1 MGSQTRIRWQSR
13 PPGRA
18 QRTQQSRTENFFA
31 LNEIPDNDIATKGT
45 EVGLPT
51 VGTVFL
57 GVFVTLLPKLVPR
70 LMVMMSPER
79 KSKFSDPAFLPEG
92 EKMFREKFSENL
104 QMVEDIITTFGDENT
119 LEKSSQEATGFK
131 KFLFSSLEALDIDVS
146 DYVGNLEMAS
156 IKQLG
161 RLARGEDS
169 LSPYYDMA
177 ADGII
182 ALANILFDL
191 F

>member
-1 MGSQTRIRWQSR
+1 M
-13 PPGRA
+13 
-18 QRTQQSRTENFFA
+18 
-31 LNEIPDNDIATKGT
+31 
-45 EVGLPT
+45 
-51 VGTVFL
+51 VF
-57 GVFVTLLPKLVPR
+57 
-70 LMVMMSPER
+70 MSPER

-104 QMVEDIITTFGDENT
+104 QMVEDIITTFGDENQ
-119 LEKSSQEATGFK
+119 LEKSTSEATGFK
-131 KFLFSSLEALDIDVS
+131 KFLFSSLEALDIDVT
-146 DYVGNLEMAS
+146 DYIGEWTRDITRRQLSLIINNLGNLEMNS
-156 IKQLG
+156 IKHLG

>member
-1 MGSQTRIRWQSR
+1 MGVLFSPRDQLELQAEQIIIRM
-13 PPGRA
+13 
-18 QRTQQSRTENFFA
+18 ENFFA
-31 LNEIPDNDIATKGT
+31 LNEIPDNDIATKGA

-51 VGTVFL
+51 VGTLFL

-70 LMVMMSPER
+70 LMVFMTPER

-104 QMVEDIITTFGDENT
+104 QMVEDIITTFGDENQ
-119 LEKSSQEATGFK
+119 LEKSTAEATGFK
-131 KFLFSSLEALDIDVS
+131 KFLFSSLEALDIDLT
-146 DYVGNLEMAS
+146 DYIGNLEINS

-161 RLARGEDS
+161 RLARGEVR

-177 ADGII
+177 ADEII
-182 ALANILFDL
+182 TVANILFNL

>member
-1 MGSQTRIRWQSR
+1 MGVRPGSGGSPDLQAEQSVR
-13 PPGRA
+13 SD
-18 QRTQQSRTENFFA
+18 SRMENFFA

-70 LMVMMSPER
+70 LMVFMSPER
-79 KSKFSDPAFLPEG
+79 KSKFSDPAFLSEG
-92 EKMFREKFSENL
+92 EKISDNL
-104 QMVEDIITTFGDENT
+104 QMVEDIITTFGDENQ
-119 LEKSSQEATGFK
+119 LEKSTAEATGFK
-131 KFLFSSLEALDIDVS
+131 KFLFSSLEALDIDVT
-146 DYVGNLEMAS
+146 DYIGNLEMNS

-182 ALANILFDL
+182 A
-191 F
+191 

>member
-1 MGSQTRIRWQSR
+1 MGQSCFHTQDQLVYSLTTTRRMD
-13 PPGRA
+13 
-18 QRTQQSRTENFFA
+18 NFFM
-31 LNEIPDNDIATKGT
+31 LNEIPNNDIATKGA
-45 EVGLPT
+45 EAGLPT
-51 VGTVFL
+51 VGTLFL

-104 QMVEDIITTFGDENT
+104 QMVEDIITTFGDENQ
-119 LEKSSQEATGFK
+119 LEKSTSEATGFK
-131 KFLFSSLEALDIDVS
+131 KFLFSSLEALDIDVM
-146 DYVGNLEMAS
+146 DYIGNLEMNS

-161 RLARGEDS
+161 RLARGEDR

-177 ADGII
+177 ADAII
-182 ALANILFDL
+182 AVTNILLNL

>member
-1 MGSQTRIRWQSR
+1 MGVR
-13 PPGRA
+13 PGSGGSPDLQA
-18 QRTQQSRTENFFA
+18 QHSVRMENFFA

-104 QMVEDIITTFGDENT
+104 QMWRT
-119 LEKSSQEATGFK
+119 SSPPSGTKTNWRNQRQRPPA
-131 KFLFSSLEALDIDVS
+131 SRNSCSAL
-146 DYVGNLEMAS
+146 
-156 IKQLG
+156 
-161 RLARGEDS
+161 
-169 LSPYYDMA
+169 
-177 ADGII
+177 
-182 ALANILFDL
+182 
-191 F
+191 